1 MSIGSRMSSADQAL
15 EAEIADR
22 RQDHAR
28 RGSRTGQYR
37 PGGDVFRRR
46 TIEKFMGDDLRE
58 PVKDRLPG
66 DQHVVGAGRRGERRS
81 GLSVLI
87 TAHTGGRAYG

>member
-1 MSIGSRMSSADQAL
+1 M
-15 EAEIADR
+15 
-22 RQDHAR
+22 
-28 RGSRTGQYR
+28 
-37 PGGDVFRRR
+37 
-46 TIEKFMGDDLRE
+46 EKFMGDDLRE